1 MTDYAHVHHD
11 FRPVLDLPDRERI
24 LFMQEPRWIA
34 YKSAVKILEALGS
47 LLDSPKRPRMPNLL
61 LVGDP
66 NNGKTTLIRQ
76 FVKTHGEGYADENND
91 PVRPIILAESPTSA
105 DEKEL
110 YIAILERMWM
120 PYRATD
126 SKVKLRYQVI
136 HLLRELKVRM
146 LIIDEIHS
154 MLTGSA
160 KQQREVM
167 NALKLLCN
175 TLMIPIIGVGTSD
188 AVQILHID
196 PQHASRFD
204 IIKLETWKL
213 DAEFQRLLKAFE
225 LILPLKKPS
234 NLFQPELAQLLHSI
248 CGGNTGDLHGLLIE
262 CAKEAITSGKEYIDR
277 PLIESKSW
285 KRPTR
290 GIRHLVV

>member
-66 NNGKTTLIRQ
+66 NNGKTTLIHQ